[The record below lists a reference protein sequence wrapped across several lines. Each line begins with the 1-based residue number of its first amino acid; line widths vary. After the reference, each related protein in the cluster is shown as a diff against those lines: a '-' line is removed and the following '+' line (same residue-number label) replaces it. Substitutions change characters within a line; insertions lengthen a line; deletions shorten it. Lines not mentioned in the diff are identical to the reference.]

1 MDTKTLLLYSGDG
14 CHLCDQAK
22 NIVLQ
27 VLPPDWCLKEIN
39 IRGVPQLEALY
50 GVRIPVI
57 AIAGGEEKGWP
68 FTAGQVRKLV
78 TTSDAYS

>member
-1 MDTKTLLLYSGDG
+1 MNSKTLLLYSGDG

-22 NIVLQ
+22 DIVFQ
-27 VLPPDWCLKEIN
+27 VLPADWRLEEIS
-39 IRGVPQLEALY
+39 IRGVPELEARY

-68 FTAGQVRKLV
+68 FTAGQVRKMV
-78 TTSDAYS
+78 GMSEA